1 MFSDKT
7 DERVEK
13 RKTDRGRER
22 ECVWKG
28 GRESERAK
36 EISQAGVK
44 YAAKCSKENDL
55 TVLNL
60 TSAAE
65 LARPIARLPCACL
78 DWTVWTRTDEGTS
91 KAKQCDS

>member
-1 MFSDKT
+1 MREWK
-7 DERVEK
+7 
-13 RKTDRGRER
+13 RGRQTEGER
-22 ECVWKG
+22 ESVWKG
-28 GRESERAK
+28 GKESERAK

-78 DWTVWTRTDEGTS
+78 DWTMWTRTDEATS

>member
-1 MFSDKT
+1 MREWK
-7 DERVEK
+7 
-13 RKTDRGRER
+13 RGRQTEGER

-28 GRESERAK
+28 GKESERAK

-44 YAAKCSKENDL
+44 YAAKCRKENDL

-78 DWTVWTRTDEGTS
+78 DWTVRTRTDEATS